1 MITSFPVHAGAGQ
14 ICQQFQSV
22 FATRG
27 KGELRPHMPG
37 QQLLRTIMT

>member
-37 QQLLRTIMT
+37 KQLLRTIMT